1 MRSNLQRKDSELD
14 VERRRIQ
21 SLGNIK
27 EQNILLQLEVREYK
41 QERERL
47 HQSIQDLSSEW
58 DRTNT
63 KMQEDY

>member
-63 KMQEDY
+63 KMQEEY